1 MVASWLVYSG
11 ACQTAEEALE
21 LWAKR
26 RTDENI
32 RGKVQGVQVTRC
44 RCHHH
49 TPILLPPPLTSIS
62 SPPLP
67 QTMSQV
73 RYVHFVD
80 RAVRDGPAAVA
91 RARGGCGGSAC
102 ATCLMSTRRSRRRE
116 RSCYHTTTPPSPPPH
131 HLHLHLQAA
140 VVCDLPVWRARAHLA
155 RHEGAQPAGLA
166 AGARA
171 QLGAIIDAIR
181 QRTPD

>member
-91 RARGGCGGSAC
+91 AR
-102 ATCLMSTRRSRRRE
+102 TRRLRRIRVRNVFDE
-116 RSCYHTTTPPSPPPH
+116 HTSKSSP
-131 HLHLHLQAA
+131 
-140 VVCDLPVWRARAHLA
+140 
-155 RHEGAQPAGLA
+155 
-166 AGARA
+166 
-171 QLGAIIDAIR
+171 
-181 QRTPD
+181 